1 MSQKWEG
8 VIGIGEEASYGGGV
22 AATEFIAAVRANAN
36 PERVSPEDTRAT
48 GERPIFLSVMTGLDF
63 AFDWEQWG
71 EPRNL
76 GRLLKFAIG
85 SVDTTTPGGFAGDE
99 RRHTFSH
106 GTTLPSFSLSIDRAI
121 GGTPT
126 KRYVGSKVNTLTL
139 ENVARDIL
147 MVTVEGAAQQEGNQA
162 ALSPTLSEFEY
173 DPFMFHQL
181 SVEIGL
187 NGAAPAQDLTIERVQ
202 CVINNDL
209 ITDKVVANSS
219 FYIVDLPVGRL
230 RLSGEFDKEFANL
243 NEYNVFVGNQQLD
256 VKYIWSGDT
265 MVGQPYRLEID
276 IPNCK
281 ITSLPL
287 PEVAGASERGIYT
300 VAFMGLYYSTD
311 SRALNVVLDN
321 DITSYAA

>member
-1 MSQKWEG
+1 MGQKWEG

-22 AATEFIAAVRANAN
+22 AATEFIAAVRCNSNA
-36 PERVSPEDTRAT
+36 ERISPEDNRAT
-48 GERPIFLSVMTGLDF
+48 GERPIFKSVMTGLDF
-63 AFDWEQWG
+63 AYDWEQWA

-76 GRLLKFAIG
+76 GRVLKFGIG
-85 SVDTTTPGGFAGDE
+85 SVNTTTPGGFAGNE

-106 GTTLPSFSLSIDRAI
+106 GTTLPSFSLSMDRAV
-121 GGTPT
+121 GATPT
-126 KRYVGSKVNTLTL
+126 KRYVGAKINTLTF
-139 ENVARDIL
+139 ENAARDIL
-147 MVTVEGAAQQEGNQA
+147 LLTVEGAAQQEGDQA
-162 ALSPTLSEFEY
+162 ALSPDLDEFEY

-187 NGAAPAQDLTIERVQ
+187 NGATPAQDQTIERVH

-219 FYIVDLPVGRL
+219 LYIADLPVGRL
-230 RLSGEFDKEFANL
+230 RLSGEFDKEFANT
-243 NEYNVFVGNQQLD
+243 NEYNVFLANQQLD

-276 IPNCK
+276 IPNCR

-287 PEVAGASERGIYT
+287 PEVAGVSERGIYT
-300 VAFMGLYYSTD
+300 VAFIGIWNSTE
-311 SRALNVVLDN
+311 SRALQVILDN
-321 DITSYAA
+321 DITSYA